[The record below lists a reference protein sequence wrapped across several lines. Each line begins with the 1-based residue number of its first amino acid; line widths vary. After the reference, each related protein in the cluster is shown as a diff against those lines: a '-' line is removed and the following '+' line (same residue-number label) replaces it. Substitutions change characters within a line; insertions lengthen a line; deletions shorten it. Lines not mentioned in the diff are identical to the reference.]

1 MNSTRMKSAIRFK
14 LSDYKRGSLVMY
26 LCVYILIVLT
36 LLSKGLRLE
45 FNMGVNSGLEIIS
58 MITLFVFGL
67 TSFKDNFKFFS
78 VNGFSRK
85 TQFLSTTAFFGIL
98 SCIFALID
106 TVNGLFL
113 TSVTDYRSLFMEL
126 YAPLVPASGSMGTV
140 LPLLLENFLL
150 LTVFYFC
157 ITMVGLFIT
166 TLYYR
171 MNKGLKIA
179 ISVGVPVVLIYGV
192 EPLNDYVFHGRV
204 YEFFANV
211 FSAVWGIYGGCNPLI
226 AVGSQLLFAVLFA
239 ALAYLLARRAVIK
252 K

>member
-14 LSDYKRGSLVMY
+14 LLDYRKSSVIMY
-26 LCVYILIVLT
+26 ICVYILIVLT
-36 LLSKGLRLE
+36 LLHSPI
-45 FNMGVNSGLEIIS
+45 GVNSSLEIIS
-58 MITLFVFGL
+58 VITLFVFGL

-85 TQFLSTTAFFGIL
+85 SQFLSTVAFFGIL

-106 TVNGLFL
+106 TVNGAFL
-113 TSVTDYRSLFMEL
+113 ASVTDYESLFMML
-126 YAPLVPASGSMGTV
+126 YAPLAPASGSVETV

-157 ITMVGLFIT
+157 ITMVGLLVT

-179 ISVGVPVVLIYGV
+179 VSVGVPVVMIYGV
-192 EPLNDYVFHGRV
+192 QLLNDYPFGIRLLKYLMNAVF
-204 YEFFANV
+204 
-211 FSAVWGIYGGCNPLI
+211 AVWGLYGTCNPLI
-226 AVGSQLLFAVLFA
+226 AVGSQFLFAALFA
-239 ALAYLLARRAVIK
+239 ALAYLLSRRAVVK

>member
-1 MNSTRMKSAIRFK
+1 
-14 LSDYKRGSLVMY
+14 MY